1 MKLVKQAFE
10 KDASGLTVLV
20 PQDKEDLWQ
29 LYNLIQKGDEVKLS
43 TTRNVKIGAAAT
55 AAKGGGGGG
64 GKASRLNLTLRL
76 KVEDIDY
83 TPADESLRVRGK
95 TVDPHEHVPA
105 SSYHTADVQLG
116 KALTLYKDEWDEVSY
131 GLVVRSCSIEDK
143 AEVGAVV
150 LEEGVAH
157 ICLVTD
163 SMTVLRSKVEKS
175 IPRKRRA
182 EAAGAAGQHD
192 RALDKFYE
200 MVCATMMRHLDVAR
214 LKVVVLASPG
224 FTAGALYKH
233 LMAKAAREA
242 ATEGGGAAAAA
253 AILAN
258 KAKFV
263 VAHSSTGYLQGLEEA
278 MREPSL
284 QARLRDT
291 QFAREAAVFDE
302 FERTLNADD
311 DRAWYGPREAARAA
325 ELGAVKYLMITDTLF
340 RSDDVGV
347 RRHYIRLAE
356 QVRRT
361 GGEVL
366 VFSSLHES
374 GEQLNQ
380 LTGVAV
386 LLSYPVADLDE
397 EEA

>member
-10 KDASGLTVLV
+10 KDASGLTVVV

-43 TTRNVKIGAAAT
+43 TTRNVKIGAAAAT
-55 AAKGGGGGG
+55 AAKGGGSG
-64 GKASRLNLTLRL
+64 GKALRLNLTLRL

-83 TPADESLRVRGK
+83 TPADELLRVRGK

-131 GLVVRSCSIEDK
+131 GLVVRLCLIEDK

-157 ICLVTD
+157 VCLVTD
-163 SMTVLRSKVEKS
+163 SMTVLRSKVEKL

-200 MVCATMMRHLDVAR
+200 MVCATMMRHLDVER
-214 LKVVVLASPG
+214 LKVVVLALPG

-242 ATEGGGAAAAA
+242 AAEGGSAAAAA
-253 AILAN
+253 VLAN

-263 VAHSSTGYLQGLEEA
+263 VAHLLTGYLQGLEEA
-278 MREPSL
+278 MQEPLL

-302 FERTLNADD
+302 FARTLNADD

-347 RRHYIRLAE
+347 RRHYIRLAD

-366 VFSSLHES
+366 VFLSLHEL

-386 LLSYPVADLDE
+386 LLTYPVADLDE
-397 EEA
+397 EA